1 MKTVAQVRADMPVLA
16 AKVFLNA
23 GSLCPTPTP
32 VMEAYF
38 SSYREWHA
46 RGAGHPAHYE
56 AMRGDVTGAAKVKL
70 AKLLNCQPEE
80 MTLTANATE
89 GVNIVAF
96 GLDWKPGDE
105 VIITDAEHPANS
117 VVWLHN
123 QDRFGI
129 KLRFLPA
136 YHEPETLLNRLEALI
151 NERTR
156 LVAVS
161 HVLSA
166 TGRILPV
173 ADMARLTH
181 QNRSLLLVDGAHAV
195 GQMRVDLKD
204 LQCDFYT
211 TNGHKWLFGP
221 AGTGLLFVRQEL
233 QALVRPSF
241 VGDTGGKALDNREGG
256 SYTPPPDGRR
266 YEYATR
272 NWPLYEALGLAVD
285 YVNEIGLDNIRQ
297 RVSYLTVRFKAD
309 LATLPGLDMWS
320 PSHPDESAGLVC
332 FGLCGKSAPEI
343 SAYLETR
350 GILLRHVTDH
360 LLRASLGY
368 FTLEEELDLV
378 IDELRRYLCGEY

>member
-1 MKTVAQVRADMPVLA
+1 MKTVAQVRADMPALTGR
-16 AKVFLNA
+16 VFLNA

-32 VMEAYF
+32 IMESYF
-38 SSYREWHA
+38 SSYRDWHA
-46 RGAGHPAHYE
+46 GGAGHPAHYE
-56 AMRGDVTGAAKVKL
+56 AMRDGVTMITKVKL
-70 AKLLNCQPEE
+70 ARLLNCLPEE
-80 MTLTANATE
+80 VTLTGNATE

-117 VVWLHN
+117 VVWIHN
-123 QDRFGI
+123 RERFGI
-129 KLRFLPA
+129 KLRFLPV
-136 YHEPETLLNRLEALI
+136 YHDPETVLVRLEGML

-173 ADMARLTH
+173 RDITKMAH
-181 QNRSLLLVDGAHAV
+181 QNGSLVLVDGAHAV
-195 GQMRVDLKD
+195 GQMPVDLRD
-204 LQCDFYT
+204 LGCDFYT

-233 QALVRPSF
+233 QDEVRPSF
-241 VGDTGGKALDNREGG
+241 VGDTGGKVFVNREDG
-256 SYTPPPDGRR
+256 SYTPPSDGRR

-285 YVNEIGLDNIRQ
+285 YVNDIGIGNIRQ
-297 RVSYLTVRFKAD
+297 RVSYLTEYLKAG
-309 LATLPGLDMWS
+309 LAEIPELDMWS
-320 PSHPDESAGLVC
+320 PDAPEDSAGLVC
-332 FGLCGKSAPEI
+332 FGFKGRSAPII
-343 SAYLETR
+343 SAHLESR
-350 GILLRHVTDH
+350 GIFLRHVTDH

-368 FTLEEELDLV
+368 FTLEQELDLV
-378 IDELRRYLCGEY
+378 IGELKQYLGC